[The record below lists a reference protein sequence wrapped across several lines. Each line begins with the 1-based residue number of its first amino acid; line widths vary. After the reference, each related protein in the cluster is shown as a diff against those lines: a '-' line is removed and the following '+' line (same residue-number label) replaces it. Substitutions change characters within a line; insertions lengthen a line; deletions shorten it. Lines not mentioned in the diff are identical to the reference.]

1 MASKILMGGMPELME
16 NILNNLKNEP
26 NSLYSC
32 ALVSRHWCKMSIP
45 ILWQNPFS
53 FYKKPLF
60 ISAYFSSLDEDDI
73 YVLKEYGI
81 NLKLSSYGLYLT
93 IFRQLF
99 DYAKF
104 LKDLNLSDLELNARK
119 WTILN
124 LAQPLSVISS
134 NTYYTYFDAV
144 VNVVINLLLKSL
156 FESGA
161 VLHKLVL
168 WFPESFEF
176 KPEIFYLM
184 ERNELFFSRLQ
195 HLSLYI
201 IPECNIESVT
211 IFLKVLAKNI
221 TTISSLDLVIHSD
234 FESRLFHSLFHAI
247 IRIIKSQVQLK
258 WFSLDGVDHPTE
270 FYGIISALECQK
282 NSLQEVIIIRCG
294 YNKEF
299 RVLKYCKTLETL
311 RIRDCSPKLLNFL
324 DCEISALEV
333 FDCPIDVQT
342 IPLILENSG
351 LLLQRLSFDPI
362 DFGNEIHE
370 VMFFLETLKS
380 FCPNITY
387 LNIQYSKFSIQLLEL
402 IGNLQKL
409 QFLSLCC
416 FVDNEIPEEELKIRV
431 MKFAEILPL
440 TLQYLDLGDNW
451 QPSIDILLSHCKAPL
466 KKLLIYRLNDEKD
479 TRALIEFCIRNKA
492 LNYVG
497 IYKYSDLDENLRK
510 EVETHVTNVAL
521 VPWSRIVVDC

>member
-1 MASKILMGGMPELME
+1 MGDMPELME
-16 NILNNLKNEP
+16 NILDNLKNEP

-53 FYKKPLF
+53 FHKKTLY

-81 NLKLSSYGLYLT
+81 NLKLSSYGLYLI

-104 LKDLNLSDLELNARK
+104 LKDLDLFDLESKARE
-119 WTILN
+119 WTNQN
-124 LAQPLSVISS
+124 LVRPISEISS
-134 NTYYTYFDAV
+134 NTYFDAV

-161 VLHKLVL
+161 VLHKLFL
-168 WFPESFEF
+168 WFPEYFEF

-184 ERNELFFSRLQ
+184 GRNELLFSRLQ
-195 HLSLYI
+195 HVFLCVT
-201 IPECNIESVT
+201 PECNVTNVT

-221 TTISSLDLVIHSD
+221 TTISSLDL
-234 FESRLFHSLFHAI
+234 
-247 IRIIKSQVQLK
+247 QLK
-258 WFSLDGVDHPTE
+258 RFSLEGLNHPTE

-282 NSLQEVIIIRCG
+282 NSLQEVIISRCG

-311 RIRDCSPKLLNFL
+311 RIRDCSSKLLNLL
-324 DCEISALEV
+324 DCKISTLEV
-333 FDCPIDVQT
+333 FYCPIDVQT

-351 LLLQRLSFDPI
+351 LLLQRLSFKPEG
-362 DFGNEIHE
+362 FGNAIHK
-370 VMFFLETLKS
+370 VLFSLEALKS

-387 LNIQYSKFSIQLLEL
+387 LNIKYSKFSIQLLEL
-402 IGNLQKL
+402 IGNLPKL
-409 QFLSLCC
+409 QFLSLSC
-416 FVDNEIPEEELKIRV
+416 FVDYEIPEEELKIRV

-466 KKLLIYRLNDEKD
+466 KKLLIYRLNDEKH
-479 TRALIEFCIRNKA
+479 TRALIEFCIRNKS

-497 IYKYSDLDENLRK
+497 IYKYSDLNENFRK
-510 EVETHVTNVAL
+510 EVEAHVTNVAL
-521 VPWSRIVVDC
+521 VPWSRIVVNC